1 MQVRL
6 GTERG
11 SGVVKVAVIA
21 LYFLLFAFGL
31 IRALPFTCI
40 VSPSNW

>member
-11 SGVVKVAVIA
+11 SGVVKVAVA
-21 LYFLLFAFGL
+21 MLYSLLFAFGL
-31 IRALPFTCI
+31 SRALPLVCI
-40 VSPSNW
+40 VRQ